1 MTVTKIIEDKILFVD
16 DIARLFRISPNTIR
30 RKKWREKAG
39 IPLRKVGKRL
49 SGTKSEIAKWFKELN
64 G

>member
-1 MTVTKIIEDKILFVD
+1 MPESDLLFIE
-16 DIARLFRISPNTIR
+16 DIARLFRVSKNTIR
-30 RKKWREKAG
+30 RRKWREKSG

-49 SGTKSEIAKWFKELN
+49 CGSRAEIESWFKGLD